1 MLSRVHH
8 VGLVVRRLEDGLA
21 LWRDRFGL
29 EVAKQAT
36 IEDQGVRAALLPIGN
51 SEIELLEPI
60 GADTGVGRF
69 LAKRGEGLHHVCLES
84 NDVAAD
90 LAAAR
95 TRGLPL
101 IDERPRPGLAGQI
114 CFLHPKGTRGALVEF
129 AQPPAGE
136 QHHTPR
142 HSGALA
148 DLSLH
153 EVTIQTRE
161 AASAAQLFAEAF
173 ALPRAPAAA
182 PSGLVAAAVSAGAVR
197 LVFLAADA
205 HAASKEAAAFRS
217 RVEAAGEGF
226 MGLVLTVRDAAAA
239 AAALAPL
246 EPVEGASR
254 SFTLLPAR
262 CHGVPLDVRA
272 M

>member
-8 VGLVVRRLEDGLA
+8 VGLVVRRLEDGFA

-36 IEDQGVRAALLPIGN
+36 VADQGVRAALLPIGN

-60 GADTGVGRF
+60 GSDSGVARF
-69 LAKRGEGLHHVCLES
+69 LAKRGEGLHHICLQS
-84 NDVAAD
+84 DDVAAD

-129 AQPPAGE
+129 AQPPTGE
-136 QHHTPR
+136 HHHAPAR
-142 HSGALA
+142 SGPLA

-153 EVTIQTRE
+153 EVTIQTRD
-161 AASAAQLFAEAF
+161 AASAADLFADAF
-173 ALPRAPAAA
+173 ALPRAAADG
-182 PSGLVAAAVSAGAVR
+182 PPGLTATAVRAGAVR
-197 LVFLAADA
+197 LVFLAAEA
-205 HAASKEAAAFRS
+205 GAASAEAAAFRS
-217 RVEAAGEGF
+217 RVESAGEGLL
-226 MGLVLTVRDAAAA
+226 GLVLTVRAIAAA
-239 AAALAPL
+239 AAALEAL
-246 EPVEGASR
+246 APVEVASQ

-272 M
+272 I